1 MRWGLLELELR
12 RPDTERTMLCLLAS
26 AYVASGAELLREG
39 ATSANVADEL
49 VTVLALKAALCRV
62 LLELAQRAS
71 AASAALRRL
80 RAESARAPG
89 ATEARLCSQPRQSQI
104 ARVSA
109 LETAQRRRRQVCMQP
124 DGLA

>member
-26 AYVASGAELLREG
+26 AYVATGAELLREDEL
-39 ATSANVADEL
+39 ANVADEL

-62 LLELAQRAS
+62 LRELAQRAS
-71 AASAALRRL
+71 AASVVLRRL
-80 RAESARAPG
+80 TAESARESS
-89 ATEARLCSQPRQSQI
+89 ATEAARLCQPQI

-109 LETAQRRRRQVCMQP
+109 LETAQWRRRQVCMQS
-124 DGLA
+124 D